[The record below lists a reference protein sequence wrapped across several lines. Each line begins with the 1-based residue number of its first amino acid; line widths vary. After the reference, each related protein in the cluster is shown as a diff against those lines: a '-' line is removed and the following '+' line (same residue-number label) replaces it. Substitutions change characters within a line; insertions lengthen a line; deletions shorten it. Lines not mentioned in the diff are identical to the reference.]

1 MWPRAELS
9 ICVVNMENNQT
20 KLQTVMNSALM
31 EACPFGCFLRE
42 MSSFVHFNGKTI
54 LLHTKKN
61 VSTIYEQC
69 KQIQKAF
76 CCLVII

>member
-42 MSSFVHFNGKTI
+42 MSLFVRFNGKTI
-54 LLHTKKN
+54 LLHTKKMFLLSMSN
-61 VSTIYEQC
+61 ANRYRKHFAVY
-69 KQIQKAF
+69 
-76 CCLVII
+76 